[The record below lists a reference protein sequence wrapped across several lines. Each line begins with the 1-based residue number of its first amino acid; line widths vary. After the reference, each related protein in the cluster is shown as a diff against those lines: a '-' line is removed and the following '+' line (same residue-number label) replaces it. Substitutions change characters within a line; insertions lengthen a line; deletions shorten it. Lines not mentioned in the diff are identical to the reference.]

1 MTGLRLFNHCSV
13 TPPKTGL
20 YKTGHGVLEEKVFCS
35 KLHCLEAKVKWITS
49 SFTSSLKNR
58 ETPASLDSSKP

>member
-20 YKTGHGVLEEKVFCS
+20 YSRGHGVLEEKAFCS
-35 KLHCLEAKVKWITS
+35 KLHCLEAKVNMDHIQLHQFIEEKRNS
-49 SFTSSLKNR
+49 C
-58 ETPASLDSSKP
+58 LDSSKP